1 MINLL
6 LAIVVSASI
15 DSTMLMLGDQT
26 DLHLSVTH
34 EASEQVQMPVYGE
47 MLQEGIEIV
56 DRSAIDTTALP
67 DGRVQMTQDLTLTSF
82 KDSLFA
88 IQPLYVTSGEDTF
101 WTEPMALN
109 VIQPFEVDSSLAI
122 TDIKDIE
129 KAPIWW
135 WGIIRWIL
143 LVLGI
148 LLLIDL
154 AFWLW
159 KWYEKHHQPAEET
172 IDPELL
178 RPADEVAL
186 EKLDE
191 IKAQKIWKDGKVK
204 EYQTELTD
212 VVREYIGRRFDVHS
226 TEKTSDETLQEMKSK
241 VDKDL
246 YTRLKSM
253 LQLADL
259 VKFAKWHTTP
269 DENEIVDIFSDFL
282 SRAGLGSKVVFVT
295 GIYARTAKQSYGG
308 WFYDTLRDQNS
319 DQELSLMI
327 PQGLRD
333 DLENGSLVTVGGTVY
348 KKAGNRGNIQLGF
361 KVSRVETLQ
370 QQAVSEEDMKR
381 AELRARKT
389 QRGFANVDAVL
400 EGILMRGERPKV
412 ALIFAASSITMADF
426 DAGKHAA
433 EASMD
438 FTEYRVNF
446 SSAKDLCDLLSRVD
460 GEGYDVLALVR
471 GGGSGIEHLDDL
483 AVLEKVVSLDTP
495 LICAVG
501 HVDEKLFLSPYG
513 VTGESMM
520 SPLSGYGNRF
530 ILGRVV
536 APLNMM
542 ISVGL
547 SLAGKTKEAALI
559 ARRFCRRCDEKGCLL
574 GFAPYDYYPLTGEKV
589 PDLDEFENRPVP
601 SDGWPWATWSA
612 CNVMTMLTYVLP
624 REDREEKER

>member
-1 MINLL
+1 
-6 LAIVVSASI
+6 
-15 DSTMLMLGDQT
+15 MLGDQT

-135 WGIIRWIL
+135 WGIFRWVL
-143 LVLGI
+143 LALGCVL
-148 LLLIDL
+148 L
-154 AFWLW
+154 AVGGYYLW
-159 KWYEKHHQPAEET
+159 RWYQKHRKPEEET

-269 DENEIVDIFSDFL
+269 DENE
-282 SRAGLGSKVVFVT
+282 T
-295 GIYARTAKQSYGG
+295 
-308 WFYDTLRDQNS
+308 
-319 DQELSLMI
+319 
-327 PQGLRD
+327 
-333 DLENGSLVTVGGTVY
+333 
-348 KKAGNRGNIQLGF
+348 
-361 KVSRVETLQ
+361 
-370 QQAVSEEDMKR
+370 
-381 AELRARKT
+381 
-389 QRGFANVDAVL
+389 
-400 EGILMRGERPKV
+400 
-412 ALIFAASSITMADF
+412 ALITAYDF
-426 DAGKHAA
+426 
-433 EASMD
+433 
-438 FTEYRVNF
+438 VN
-446 SSAKDLCDLLSRVD
+446 
-460 GEGYDVLALVR
+460 E
-471 GGGSGIEHLDDL
+471 
-483 AVLEKVVSLDTP
+483 
-495 LICAVG
+495 
-501 HVDEKLFLSPYG
+501 
-513 VTGESMM
+513 
-520 SPLSGYGNRF
+520 
-530 ILGRVV
+530 
-536 APLNMM
+536 
-542 ISVGL
+542 
-547 SLAGKTKEAALI
+547 TKEVVT
-559 ARRFCRRCDEKGCLL
+559 DENE
-574 GFAPYDYYPLTGEKV
+574 PT
-589 PDLDEFENRPVP
+589 
-601 SDGWPWATWSA
+601 TQ
-612 CNVMTMLTYVLP
+612 
-624 REDREEKER
+624 KES